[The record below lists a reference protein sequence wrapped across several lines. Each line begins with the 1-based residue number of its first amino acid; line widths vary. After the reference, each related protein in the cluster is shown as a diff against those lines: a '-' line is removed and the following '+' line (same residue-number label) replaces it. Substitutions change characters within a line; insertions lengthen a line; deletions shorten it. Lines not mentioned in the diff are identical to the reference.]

1 MPHVEGMG
9 MMMTHLLSNINWVIS
24 LAVGIDMRQV
34 HSHYYSS
41 ETKGMRLQ
49 DDIRGTRLVNE
60 IHMQV

>member
-9 MMMTHLLSNINWVIS
+9 MMMTNINWVIS